1 MKEVRKPGRSVLFQ
15 DDDGDGDGRPQDDS
29 ALEIERGEI
38 DLGTDIKA
46 QLRSLLDALKVA
58 KEGDFSVRLRTTKNG
73 VMSEIAEA
81 FNDVIG
87 LNEKTA
93 NEFARVSKTVGE
105 EGEMTERASLG
116 AVAGSWASQAD
127 SINALINNLAQP
139 TAEVGRV
146 ITAVAEGN
154 LSQKM
159 ELEVRGVPI
168 KGEFLRI
175 ATTTNTMVDQL
186 NSFASEVTRV
196 AQEVGT
202 DGILGGQAEIPGV
215 SGTWKD
221 LTDRVNIMAA
231 SLTSQ
236 VRDIANVTT
245 AVAQGDLEQKIT
257 VQARGEI
264 LELKDTINKMVD
276 QLSSFASEV
285 TRIAR
290 EVGTDGILGG
300 QAEVSGVSGV
310 WKGLTDNVNAMAASL
325 TSQVRDIANVTTAV
339 AQGDLEQK
347 ITVEAKGEIL
357 QLKDT
362 INKMV
367 DQLNS
372 FASEVTRVAQEVGT
386 DGKLGGQAGVPGV
399 AGVWKGLTDN
409 VNAMAANL
417 TNQVRNIANV
427 TTAVAQGDLEQ
438 KITVE
443 AKGEIL
449 ELKNTINKMVDQLNS
464 FASEVT
470 RVAQEVGTDGKL
482 GGQAEVK
489 DVSGTWKDLT
499 DNVNTLAE
507 NLTNQVRNIAQV
519 STAIANGDLNQK
531 ITVEAKGE
539 ILQLKDTLNAMVDQ
553 LNSFASEVTRVAREV
568 GNEGKLGAQAEVKG
582 VSGTWKDLTDNVN
595 TLAENLTN
603 QVRNIAQVSTAIANG
618 DLSQKITVEAKGEI
632 LQLKDTLNAMVDQL
646 NSFASEVTRVARE
659 VGSEGKLGAQ
669 AEVKGVSGTWKDLT
683 YNVNT
688 LAENLTN
695 QVRNIA
701 QVSTAIA
708 NGDLNQKITVEARG
722 EILELKNTLNAM
734 VDQLNGLAGD
744 INSVMALVG
753 KGNLTRMIEVEAAGD
768 FASMVDG
775 INDTI
780 KSLQRIVGDLRE
792 VGINVGAVS
801 QNMLSAGQ
809 EMNAMVTQLSSS
821 VEQIA
826 EGAKAQ
832 ADQIVGASK
841 ESEGVGEIASRTL
854 ESTQSMNEMAETAS
868 KATME
873 GSKAVEESMK
883 NTELMLQGS
892 IESVTSIESL
902 SQRSEQIQEIVDVIR
917 DIAAQTNIL
926 AINAAIE
933 AVRAGRQGKGFA
945 VVAEEVKTLSADS
958 RTQAK
963 QISDLVRS
971 VLKETEDTVTT
982 IKTMGENVSAG
993 RRSIEQ
999 TSEAFADIRRSVEST
1014 SETGKAISDSAA
1026 DQKRSIDAV
1035 SQSLDKVSGIATDT
1049 STAGSQLAD
1058 SARSLLERMQELMS
1072 TATTLA
1078 GMSQNLQQT
1087 VGQFEIEQEATARQ
1101 PAVEEASAR
1110 PAPAADSTRPKSAPR
1125 SRPRETAKAKV

>member
-1 MKEVRKPGRSVLFQ
+1 MAKMKEVRKPGRSVLFQ

-58 KEGDFSVRLRTTKNG
+58 KDGDFSVRLRTTKNG

-93 NEFARVSKTVGE
+93 NELARISKFISE
-105 EGEMTERASLG
+105 EGEMTERVSLG

-127 SINALINNLAQP
+127 SVNALINNLAQP
-139 TAEVGRV
+139 TGEVGRV
-146 ITAVAEGN
+146 IAAVAEGN
-154 LSQKM
+154 LTQKM

-186 NSFASEVTRV
+186 S
-196 AQEVGT
+196 
-202 DGILGGQAEIPGV
+202 
-215 SGTWKD
+215 
-221 LTDRVNIMAA
+221 
-231 SLTSQ
+231 
-236 VRDIANVTT
+236 
-245 AVAQGDLEQKIT
+245 
-257 VQARGEI
+257 
-264 LELKDTINKMVD
+264 
-276 QLSSFASEV
+276 
-285 TRIAR
+285 
-290 EVGTDGILGG
+290 
-300 QAEVSGVSGV
+300 
-310 WKGLTDNVNAMAASL
+310 
-325 TSQVRDIANVTTAV
+325 
-339 AQGDLEQK
+339 
-347 ITVEAKGEIL
+347 
-357 QLKDT
+357 
-362 INKMV
+362 
-367 DQLNS
+367 
-372 FASEVTRVAQEVGT
+372 
-386 DGKLGGQAGVPGV
+386 
-399 AGVWKGLTDN
+399 
-409 VNAMAANL
+409 
-417 TNQVRNIANV
+417 
-427 TTAVAQGDLEQ
+427 
-438 KITVE
+438 
-443 AKGEIL
+443 
-449 ELKNTINKMVDQLNS
+449 
-464 FASEVT
+464 
-470 RVAQEVGTDGKL
+470 
-482 GGQAEVK
+482 
-489 DVSGTWKDLT
+489 
-499 DNVNTLAE
+499 
-507 NLTNQVRNIAQV
+507 
-519 STAIANGDLNQK
+519 
-531 ITVEAKGE
+531 
-539 ILQLKDTLNAMVDQ
+539 
-553 LNSFASEVTRVAREV
+553 SFASEVTRVAREV